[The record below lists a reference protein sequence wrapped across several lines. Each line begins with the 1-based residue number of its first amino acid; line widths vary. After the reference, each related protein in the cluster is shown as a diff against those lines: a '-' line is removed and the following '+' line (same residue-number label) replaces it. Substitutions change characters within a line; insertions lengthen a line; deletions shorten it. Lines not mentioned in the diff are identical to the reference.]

1 MIRRIV
7 ISCLLAVIC
16 LPSLAQEVTNE
27 PSSETPPDSLA
38 TINGRVFLGSNNDI
52 SPVSNAIIRL
62 ISGAD
67 TLSTQGAFDGSFVFK
82 NVIPGKKTILAT
94 HIACHPTLMDVDV
107 LPGENA
113 FMVQMISQH
122 RQIDAAY
129 VSAQVVPF
137 MQRGDTIIF
146 NAAAI
151 KTMEGE
157 NAIEILRN
165 MPGVEVKENSVYI
178 NGQQVKRAYVNGLL
192 LFGNEPM
199 APLNSILAEDVR
211 QIKTYEEQSI
221 ESRLRGEKQGEQ
233 ERVID
238 IITKEPLVSAWDAFA
253 QVAGGADETPKEDGG
268 LQGRYF
274 AGVNANFF
282 SERFLTYVNVYSN
295 NLGIT
300 NNRLNVLEHLSSQ
313 QKYQQ
318 NSCASAGV
326 QRFWGDRLLGNYFGF
341 DYSYESDSQR
351 QFKRSLLSYP
361 DYNDSPARELS
372 DTTQTNS
379 GSGTHRINMVL
390 TLNDPK
396 IKQLHIESHWNITD
410 SRSNSL
416 RKHWNRIASISESAI
431 IEEIGSRG
439 RQNGGTTI
447 FRWTDPSSKSGI
459 TPYLHASLAVNP
471 SEGSSWTIDTTASS
485 LNRRYLS
492 ADSGSDNINADAS
505 AGISI
510 KMINNDEVLSLLGV
524 GYSVG
529 CVNNRR
535 TQLAFDLYDTA
546 GPLDKPDTNVVNTYR
561 FTRNYLSHGPDITYE
576 HHSKGF
582 SLQALFGFDIA
593 TQEDDEYYPVHIPD
607 KRVFFL
613 PAASVNV
620 SFKDLHFQYRMSSNI
635 PATEQYRDRLY
646 DDNPL
651 MLTAGNTALK
661 KSITHYF
668 QTGYSI
674 TLPKIASQL
683 SFLVDGDFTTD
694 AVVNRIYYYPEGTYL
709 EHFNYTALPG
719 STLSTYENSNGNW
732 RFFGGVTMSS
742 RIQKIGLSLMTVLRC
757 SYSQRPYF
765 QGDEKLFGRDL
776 TPNVRITA
784 RFRPTKSLSGVISSN
799 ITYLQSTNSLGEM
812 LTQAVNSAVTASLTY
827 NAGKY
832 LFVSSRYGISNHT
845 FLYGNLPAVTHHNLC
860 ASVGAK
866 LMNGRMKLTLSG
878 YDLLNSGASYSIAT
892 KDDHTVQTW
901 SPTYGRFYMLTLSL
915 RLNKLQSK
923 TKFQGQS
930 SDGNVSRPDFKDDTL
945 IRTLTH

>member
-38 TINGRVFLGSNNDI
+38 TINGRVFDRYEHRMT
-52 SPVSNAIIRL
+52 PVSNAIIRL

-113 FMVQMISQH
+113 FMVQMIDH
-122 RQIDAAY
+122 YHKIDAAY

-274 AGVNANFF
+274 AGGNANFF
-282 SERFLTYVNVYSN
+282 SERFLTYINAYTN
-295 NLGIT
+295 NLGLT
-300 NNRLNVLEHLSSQ
+300 SNRLNVLDNVSSQ
-313 QKYQQ
+313 QQYHL

-326 QRFWGDRLLGNYFGF
+326 QRFWGDRLLGSNFRF
-341 DYSYESDSQR
+341 DYSYESDSHR

-361 DYNDSPARELS
+361 DYNDSPSREIS
-372 DTTQTNS
+372 DTTHTNS
-379 GSGTHRINMVL
+379 GNGTHRIGM
-390 TLNDPK
+390 TLLLHDPK
-396 IKQLHIESHWNITD
+396 VKDLYVHSLWNITN
-410 SRSNSL
+410 SHSNSL
-416 RKHWNRIASISESAI
+416 RKQWNRIAGGSESAI
-431 IEEIGSRG
+431 IEETGSWNRNNSG
-439 RQNGGTTI
+439 FTLI
-447 FRWTDPSSKSGI
+447 RWQDASS
-459 TPYLHASLAVNP
+459 NP
-471 SEGSSWTIDTTASS
+471 KIIPGLSAQLSFNPANGSSWTIDTTASS
-485 LNRRYLS
+485 LNRRYIS
-492 ADSGSDNINADAS
+492 AESGSNNIDAGATAS
-505 AGISI
+505 TMFKLS
-510 KMINNDEVLSLLGV
+510 NNEKETSSLLLS
-524 GYSVG
+524 YSIHH
-529 CVNNRR
+529 VNNRS
-535 TQLAFDLYDTA
+535 TQLAFDLYDA
-546 GPLDKPDTNVVNTYR
+546 GGPLDKPDTNTVNTYR
-561 FTRNYLSHGPDITYE
+561 FTRNYFSHGPGILYNYNNAN
-576 HHSKGF
+576 GF
-582 SLQALFGFDIA
+582 GIVASLGFMIA
-593 TQEDDEYYPVHIPD
+593 SQKDNEYYPVHIPD
-607 KRVFFL
+607 KHGFFL
-613 PAASVNV
+613 PTAHINATSKKG
-620 SFKDLHFQYRMSSNI
+620 FLFQYTLRSNI
-635 PATEQYRDRLY
+635 PATEQYRDRLC

-651 MLTAGNTALK
+651 MLTAGNPNLKRALNHALRA
-661 KSITHYF
+661 S
-668 QTGYSI
+668 YSLM
-674 TLPKIASQL
+674 LPDKASQIYF
-683 SFLVDGDFTTD
+683 SIESDIITD
-694 AVVNRIYYYPEGTYL
+694 AIVSRRYYYPEATYI

-719 STLSTYENSNGNW
+719 STLSTYENSNGTW
-732 RFFGGVTMSS
+732 DIYGGVSLNT
-742 RIQKIGLSLMTVLRC
+742 RIQKIGTSLMVNLGC
-757 SYSQRPYF
+757 LYSQRPFF
-765 QGDEKLFGRDL
+765 QGDDKLFSRDL
-776 TPNVRITA
+776 TPKVHFTA
-784 RFRPTKSLSGVISSN
+784 RFRPIKNLSGFISTN
-799 ITYLQSTNSLGEM
+799 ISYLQSKNSLGEM
-812 LTQAVNSAVTASLTY
+812 LTQAVNSSVNTSLTY

-832 LFVSSRYGISNHT
+832 LFFGSKYNISNHT
-845 FLYGNLPAVTHHNLC
+845 FLYGNLPAVTHHNLS

-866 LMNGRMKLTLSG
+866 FMKGRLKITLSG
-878 YDLLNSGASYSIAT
+878 NDLLNSGASYSIAT

-901 SPTYGRFYMLTLSL
+901 SPTYGRFYLLTVSY

-923 TKFQGQS
+923 TKFQGES
-930 SDGNVSRPDFKDDTL
+930 SSGDISRPDLNKIDT
-945 IRTLTH
+945 IY